1 MNKYI
6 LSSELEFRR
15 NNIRQEMIKEGYEAS
30 LFSTNVNLFYL
41 CGQIIS
47 GYLYIPSQGTPL
59 LFIKRPVGIEGE
71 NIFYIR
77 KPEQIKEILSKKGL
91 KIPENIMLETS
102 DLPYNDIMRLQK
114 IFNPKQIGDATM
126 LARKVRSIKTVYEIE
141 QFRLSAKKHAEV
153 YAKIPSLYKPGM
165 TEIDLSIE
173 IEYEMRKEGSIG
185 VFRAFGQSMEI
196 FVGSVLAGENA
207 GAPSPFDFALG
218 GQGIHPAIPIGG
230 NNTRLKEGM
239 AVMVDI
245 GGTFTGYITD
255 MTRTYSVGK
264 LTEEAYKA
272 HQVSIEIHDAVR
284 NIAKPGVICE
294 DIYNLGM
301 EIVARHN
308 LSDKFMGTSQ
318 QAKFIGHG
326 IGIEINELPVLAPRF
341 KTPLQENMVFA
352 LEPKFVLPEI
362 GAVGIENSYV
372 VTENGIET
380 LTKFAEEI
388 ISLK

>member
-1 MNKYI
+1 M